1 MPLEE
6 GTKGSPKKE
15 DPFNVKLQMFFK
27 RKRKFSVKD
36 RKKAKEKENPRS
48 KIGRKQK
55 KIYIKVFGLG
65 NI

>member
-1 MPLEE
+1 
-6 GTKGSPKKE
+6 
-15 DPFNVKLQMFFK
+15 MFFK